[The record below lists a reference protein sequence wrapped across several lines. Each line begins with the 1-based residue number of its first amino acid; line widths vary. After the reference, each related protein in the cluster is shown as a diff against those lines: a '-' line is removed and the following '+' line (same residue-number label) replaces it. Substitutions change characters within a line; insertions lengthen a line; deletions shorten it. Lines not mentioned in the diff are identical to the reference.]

1 MAGALWRIINLV
13 WDVERAKQFGAG
25 LKALRQSHDLTQ
37 EQFAYRAGITKNQ
50 VQLFEAGR
58 GSGKAGS
65 DSPSNPTL
73 ATITGLASGLDM
85 TVAELFAAL
94 DL

>member
-1 MAGALWRIINLV
+1 MEKA
-13 WDVERAKQFGAG
+13 ERFGKE
-25 LKALRQSHDLTQ
+25 LKALRQSRNYTQ

-65 DSPSNPTL
+65 TSPANPTL
-73 ATITGLASGLDM
+73 ATISGIASAFDM
-85 TVAELFAAL
+85 TVSEFFAAVSM
-94 DL
+94 